1 MAEKGVKEVDWVK
14 MDGNDQKC
22 LELLEI
28 SKIGWKWL
36 KCLKIADNDW
46 KCMDDVKHLNPSFLT
61 SFAQHNNL
69 EVLFW
74 KFGACKSKYALKALL
89 SQNLLHFTLKKKK
102 NKSVYHSKVFLG
114 HLR

>member
-1 MAEKGVKEVDWVK
+1 

-28 SKIGWKWL
+28 SEIGWTWL
-36 KCLKIADNDW
+36 ECLKIADNGW
-46 KCMDDVKHLNPSFLT
+46 KCTDDVKHLNPSLLT
-61 SFAQHNNL
+61 SFVQHKNF
-69 EVLFW
+69 EVLFLEVW
-74 KFGACKSKYALKALL
+74 RIQIQICTQSSIEPKLVAFY
-89 SQNLLHFTLKKKK
+89 FKKEK